1 MNETTKE
8 TMNPRMKIIGA
19 IGGVLVVAAG
29 CFLWG
34 RSAGHAGVAAAAA
47 PMAAAPAVDDTA
59 AAANPGVLTLPAR
72 AAAENPVTTAPVGLV
87 KLAGDIQLVGTVSYD
102 QDHLAFVGP
111 LVAGRIARLAAGVGD
126 HVTRGQVLAE
136 IESADVGQA
145 RADLIAAR
153 ARAAAAQMNL
163 RRETDLAERRISS
176 AREKEVAEAQ
186 WITES
191 AAVRAATERLRAL
204 GLSNADLAAEGKQDL
219 GGRLPVRAPIDGVVL
234 QRTVTLGQAVE
245 RATDAFKIADIG
257 HVWIDLDLYEKDLPY
272 VNVGERVE
280 IRADAYP
287 AEVFKG
293 RVAYVV
299 PVVDE
304 ATRTAKVR
312 VELLNPN
319 GKLSF
324 GQLVTARLVGDPANV
339 AVAVLAVPRAAIQ
352 RVDGRSVVF
361 VRSQTKPD
369 DKAQDGP
376 GFERRVVELGVS
388 TGDQVEIRRGIKEG
402 ELVASDG
409 AFLLKSELLR

>member
-1 MNETTKE
+1 
-8 TMNPRMKIIGA
+8 MKGWLTEMTSGKRVLL
-19 IGGVLVVAAG
+19 IGGAAVLLVAAMG
-29 CFLWG
+29 LILRG
-34 RSAGHAGVAAAAA
+34 RSTENAVASSPGSAE
-47 PMAAAPAVDDTA
+47 APAPSA
-59 AAANPGVLTLPAR
+59 EPGGKTNALALPTR
-72 AAAENPVTTAPVGLV
+72 AAAENPVTTIPAGLV

-102 QDHLAFVGP
+102 QDHLALVGP
-111 LVAGRIARLAAGVGD
+111 LVAGRITRLVSGVGD
-126 HVTRGQVLAE
+126 RVRRGQVLAE
-136 IESADVGQA
+136 IEAAEVGQA

-153 ARAAAAQMNL
+153 ARAAAADLNL
-163 RRETDLAERRISS
+163 RRETDLAERHISS

-186 WITES
+186 WITDK

-204 GLSNADLAAEGKQDL
+204 GLSAQDIASVEKAEA

-234 QRTVTLGQAVE
+234 ERAVTLGQAVE
-245 RATDAFKIADIG
+245 RATDAFKIADTG
-257 HVWIDLDLYEKDLPY
+257 HVWVDLSLYEKDLPR
-272 VNVGERVE
+272 VHVGGTVE

-287 AEVFKG
+287 SDVFKG

-304 ATRTAKVR
+304 STRTAKVR
-312 VELLNPN
+312 IELPNPH

-324 GQLVTARLVGDPANV
+324 GQLVTARIVGDPATV
-339 AVAVLAVPRAAIQ
+339 AEPVLAVPRAAIQ

-361 VRSQTKPD
+361 VKG
-369 DKAQDGP
+369 AAADGA
-376 GFERRVVELGVS
+376 FERRIVELGVS

>member
-1 MNETTKE
+1 MTTTSKDIAVSKR
-8 TMNPRMKIIGA
+8 TLL
-19 IGGVLVVAAG
+19 LVATAAT
-29 CFLWG
+29 LAVVTWAVWG
-34 RSAGHAGVAAAAA
+34 RGASSTASATGRAEPESDGADPSASTGHERALALPKGAA
-47 PMAAAPAVDDTA
+47 T
-59 AAANPGVLTLPAR
+59 
-72 AAAENPVTTAPVGLV
+72 ENPVATAAVGLV
-87 KLAGDIQLVGTVSYD
+87 RLAGDIQVVGTVSYD

-111 LVAGRIARLAAGVGD
+111 LVSGRIARLAVGVGD
-126 HVTRGQVLAE
+126 RVKRGQVLAE

-153 ARAAAAQMNL
+153 ARAAAADMNL

-186 WITES
+186 WITEK
-191 AAVRAATERLRAL
+191 AAARAATERLRAL
-204 GLSNADLAAEGKQDL
+204 GLSAEDVAAVDKGDRTDR

-234 QRTVTLGQAVE
+234 ERAVTLGQAVE
-245 RATDAFKIADIG
+245 RATDAFKIADTA
-257 HVWIDLDLYEKDLPY
+257 HVWVNLDLYEKDLPR
-272 VNVGERVE
+272 VHTGGQVE

-287 AEVFKG
+287 TEVFKG

-299 PVVDE
+299 PVVEE

-312 VELLNPN
+312 VELPN
-319 GKLSF
+319 SSGKLSF
-324 GQLVTARLVGDPANV
+324 GQLVTARLVGDPSTV
-339 AVAVLAVPRAAIQ
+339 AIPVLAVPRAAIQ

-361 VRSQTKPD
+361 VKGVGKD
-369 DKAQDGP
+369 A

-388 TGDQVEIRRGIKEG
+388 TGDQVEVRRGVKEG